1 MFAEQEIFKMEKS
14 TLPKVPNG
22 FDLIALY
29 GRNTGYSDKG
39 EDCRIYHLNNET
51 GAGTI
56 TIYHVFQ
63 GIQAA
68 FNDIHMA
75 YCNLQQNA
83 ASNMIEINHCT
94 EGRFECDAGEQLC
107 CYMAPNDVAIKSS
120 CTCSENACFP
130 TRHYHGISIFIE
142 PECFSKEFT
151 AILQVLSIDFDKIHA
166 LVSNKNQILILR
178 KNETASHI
186 FSELYTVRETHRAGY
201 LKLKVLELLL
211 FLTDMKMTDS
221 DYSEHYFD
229 CKSVSRI
236 KSIHDFMISDM
247 QKHYTIPELAKRFDI
262 APTTLKKTFSDVY
275 GTSIYAYLKT
285 YRMQEAQ
292 KMLLRT
298 ELSIAEIANAIG
310 YENPAKFSAA
320 FQKSCGMS
328 PSAFRK
334 YVRNRV
340 EQD

>member
-1 MFAEQEIFKMEKS
+1 MEK
-14 TLPKVPNG
+14 TPFPNS

-29 GRNTGYSDKG
+29 GRNTGYSD
-39 EDCRIYHLNNET
+39 ESDDCRIYHLNNET

-75 YCNLQQNA
+75 YCNLQQNT

-94 EGRFECDAGEQLC
+94 EGRFECDAGKQLC
-107 CYMAPNDVAIKSS
+107 CYMAPGDMAVKSS

-142 PECFSKEFT
+142 PDRFSEELL
-151 AILQVLSIDFDKIHA
+151 AILKMLSVDFDKIHA
-166 LVSNKNQILILR
+166 MVSNQNQILILR

-211 FLTDMKMTDS
+211 FLTDTKCTVS
-221 DYSEHYFD
+221 NQTEHYFD
-229 CKSVSRI
+229 RQSVSLI
-236 KSIHDFMISDM
+236 KSIHDFMISDI
-247 QKHYTIPELAKRFDI
+247 QKHYTIPELAERFCI
-262 APTTLKKTFSDVY
+262 APTTLKKNFSDIY
-275 GTSIYAYLKT
+275 GSSVYAYLKT
-285 YRMQEAQ
+285 YRIQESQ

-298 ELSIAEIANAIG
+298 ELSIAEIANAVG

-320 FQKSCGMS
+320 FQKECGMT

-340 EQD
+340 EHD

>member
-1 MFAEQEIFKMEKS
+1 MEK
-14 TLPKVPNG
+14 TPFPNS

-29 GRNTGYSDKG
+29 GRNTDYSD
-39 EDCRIYHLNNET
+39 ESDDCRIYHLNNET

-75 YCNLQQNA
+75 YCNLQQNT

-107 CYMAPNDVAIKSS
+107 CYMAPGDMAVKSS

-142 PECFSKEFT
+142 PDRFSEELL
-151 AILQVLSIDFDKIHA
+151 AILKMLSVDFDKIHA
-166 LVSNKNQILILR
+166 MVSNQNQILILR

-211 FLTDMKMTDS
+211 FLTDTKCTVS
-221 DYSEHYFD
+221 NQTEHYFD
-229 CKSVSRI
+229 RQSVSLI
-236 KSIHDFMISDM
+236 KSIHDFMISDI
-247 QKHYTIPELAKRFDI
+247 QKHYTIPELAERFRI
-262 APTTLKKTFSDVY
+262 APTTLKKNFSDIY
-275 GTSIYAYLKT
+275 GSSVYAYLKT
-285 YRMQEAQ
+285 YRIQESQ

-298 ELSIAEIANAIG
+298 ELSIAEIANAVG
-310 YENPAKFSAA
+310 YENPAKLSAA
-320 FQKSCGMS
+320 FQKECGMT

-340 EQD
+340 EHD